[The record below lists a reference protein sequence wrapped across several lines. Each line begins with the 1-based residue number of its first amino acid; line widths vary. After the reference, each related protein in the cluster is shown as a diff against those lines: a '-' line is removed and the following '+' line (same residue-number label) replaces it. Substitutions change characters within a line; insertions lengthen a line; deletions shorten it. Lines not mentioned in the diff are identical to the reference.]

1 MNNFSFE
8 AKVGLLVL
16 VCGAIAVYT
25 YFQVLN
31 GGVQEGFDLKVRFRS
46 VEGLAVGSQVQIA
59 GIRVGEVKSIRLDRD
74 TGKALVILEINEAY
88 KNSIPEDSR
97 VIIRTRGLLGEKYV
111 GIEPGKPNARKLE
124 PGQEIRLVY
133 EPTDTEKI
141 FETVSIVAQDLQQL
155 TEQARKQIVEERGA
169 QRIDNIIKNTEAISQ
184 NLREV
189 LGANRLKVERIIDRV
204 DTGSRRINDLLAKND
219 SKVNETIENVRQ
231 FSGGLESAG
240 SRFQRLASNL
250 DGLVKDVRQGRGTLG
265 RLATDETLYRQ
276 ANYLLSD
283 LRRLSSSIQYGRG
296 TVGRLINDPEMYYET
311 RRAIRNMNKTA
322 EDVSEATPISTMAI
336 ILGSVFR

>member
-16 VCGAIAVYT
+16 VCASIAVYV
-25 YFQVLN
+25 YFAVFN
-31 GGVQEGFDLKVRFRS
+31 EGVQEGFELKAKFSS
-46 VEGLAVGSQVQIA
+46 VEGLAAGSQVQIA
-59 GIRVGEVKSIRLDRD
+59 GIRVGQVKRIRLDRE
-74 TGKALVILEINEAY
+74 TGKALVLLEISDAY
-88 KNSIPEDSR
+88 RNSIPEDSR
-97 VIIRTRGLLGEKYV
+97 IIIRTRGLLGEKYV

-141 FETVSIVAQDLQQL
+141 FETVSLVAQDLQQL
-155 TEQARKQIVEERGA
+155 TRQARKQIVDEKGA

-189 LGANRLKVERIIDRV
+189 LDANRLKMERTIDRV
-204 DTGSRRINDLLAKND
+204 DSASRQINNLLARND
-219 SKVNETIENVRQ
+219 SKINETIENIRK
-231 FSGGLESAG
+231 FSGGLDNAG
-240 SRFQRLASNL
+240 SRFEKLASNL
-250 DGLVKDVRQGRGTLG
+250 DGLVKDVKQGKGTLG

-283 LRRLSSSIQYGRG
+283 LRSLSGKIQHGRG
-296 TVGRLINDPEMYYET
+296 AVGRLINDPEMYYEA

>member
-8 AKVGLLVL
+8 AKVGLLVV
-16 VCGAIAVYT
+16 VCGAIAVFT
-25 YFQVLN
+25 YFGVLRET
-31 GGVQEGFDLKVRFRS
+31 VQEGFDLKVRFRS
-46 VEGLAVGSQVQIA
+46 VEGLARSSQVQIA
-59 GIRVGEVKSIRLDRD
+59 GIRVGEVKSIQLDKE
-74 TGKALVILEINEAY
+74 TGEALVTLEINQAY
-88 KNSIPEDSR
+88 KNAIPEDSR
-97 VIIRTRGLLGEKYV
+97 AIIRTRGLLGERYV

-155 TEQARKQIVEERGA
+155 TQQARKQIVDQKGF
-169 QRIDNIIKNTEAISQ
+169 QRVDSIIKNTEAISQ

-189 LGANRLKVERIIDRV
+189 MDANRPKLERTIDRM
-204 DTGSRRINDLLAKND
+204 DRATYRLDDLIAKND
-219 SKVNETIENVRQ
+219 SKINETIENIRE
-231 FSGGLESAG
+231 FSGNLDDAG
-240 SRFQRLASNL
+240 SKFQTLASNI
-250 DGLVKDVRQGRGTLG
+250 DGVVKDVKQGKGTLG

-276 ANYLLSD
+276 ANYLLAD
-283 LRRLSSSIQYGRG
+283 LRNLTHRIQNGHG
-296 TVGRLINDPEMYYET
+296 AIGRLINDPEMYYEA